1 MQFKCI
7 HLGHCDSADGV
18 VVVIDVLRAFTTA
31 AFALAGGAEK
41 IILVSTVEE
50 AFALREQMPGAL
62 IMGEVGGL
70 PPDGF
75 DFGNS
80 PDQLSRAD
88 VNGRTLIQRTTAG
101 TQGVVGCAHASPI
114 FVGSFVCAQATTNA
128 IRALDPALVTFVITG
143 WRNTGGYGDEDAALA
158 DYIEAL
164 LLNKEPESAYYLQRV
179 RQSRNGRKLSSPE
192 RELHFNRDVD
202 LAVQLD
208 QFDFA
213 MQVKQK
219 NNQLVLT
226 KQQR

>member
-1 MQFKCI
+1 MQFKCV
-7 HLGHCDSADGV
+7 HLRHCDSAEGV

-50 AFALREQMPGAL
+50 AFALRAQMPGSL

-70 PPDGF
+70 PPAGF

-80 PDQLSRAD
+80 PYQLSQAD
-88 VNGRTLIQRTTAG
+88 VNGRTLIQRTSAG
-101 TQGVVGCAHASPI
+101 TQGVVGCAHANPI
-114 FVGSFVCAQATTNA
+114 FVSSFVCAQATADA
-128 IRALDPALVTFVITG
+128 IHALNPELVTFVLTG
-143 WRNTGGYGDEDAALA
+143 WREGGYGDEDAALA
-158 DYIEAL
+158 DYVEAL
-164 LLNKEPESAYYLQRV
+164 LLYKEPESVYYLQRV
-179 RQSRNGRKLSSPE
+179 RQSRNGRKLSSPD
-192 RELHFNRDVD
+192 LQPHFNRDVD

-213 MQVKQK
+213 MQVKQQ
-219 NNQLVLT
+219 NNQFVLT